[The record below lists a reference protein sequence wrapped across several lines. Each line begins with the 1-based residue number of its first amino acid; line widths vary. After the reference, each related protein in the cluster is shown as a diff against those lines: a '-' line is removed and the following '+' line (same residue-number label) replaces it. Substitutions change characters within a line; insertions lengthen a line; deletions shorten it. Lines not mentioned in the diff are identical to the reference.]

1 MFCKHKVFIASFHI
15 SKFGQQLHFAVV
27 GSSTRFKTVY
37 TNVFGKEMSFSG
49 KKITL
54 VHLNGLAIEILYPY
68 MYVDRHCLV
77 EVEPVYWSL
86 HCL

>member
-49 KKITL
+49 K
-54 VHLNGLAIEILYPY
+54 E
-68 MYVDRHCLV
+68 
-77 EVEPVYWSL
+77 
-86 HCL
+86 